1 MFHLRQPFA
10 ALKILTEILKHLK
23 LLEESFVQKVGLL
36 TINLLLDT
44 NRPKQAL
51 HVMEMIQNRLGI
63 SKDTWIMVEFDDMEE
78 DPNDKGRAEI
88 NQDEFLKMFRFCFI
102 RTTLLNGKIIVI
114 PTDEVR
120 LLLIV

>member
-1 MFHLRQPFA
+1 M
-10 ALKILTEILKHLK
+10 
-23 LLEESFVQKVGLL
+23 LEESFVQKVGIL

-51 HVMEMIQNRLGI
+51 NVMEMIQTRLGI
-63 SKDTWIMVEFDDMEE
+63 SKDTWIMVEFDEIEE
-78 DPNDKGRAEI
+78 DPNDKGRAEK

-114 PTDEVR
+114 PTDEVM
-120 LLLIV
+120 LPLVIFS